1 MLTSSSRRA
10 HLYTDHTKDSAPV
23 NTKITMS
30 QFFRPFITPNKKHVK
45 SRECL
50 HAKKKRTKNS
60 GVTNSSSFYKQCTCV
75 VRKWQKLGVCTI
87 NPMNG
92 HK

>member
-1 MLTSSSRRA
+1 MLKA
-10 HLYTDHTKDSAPV
+10 V
-23 NTKITMS
+23 NAYM
-30 QFFRPFITPNKKHVK
+30 Q
-45 SRECL
+45 
-50 HAKKKRTKNS
+50 KKKRTKNS